1 MLNIPKPSFS
11 FDTHVFLIGLYNR
24 LICTNHQKAFLLQ
37 ILVKW
42 CIIPLFKNRWI
53 FINVFYEAFYL
64 NFMLFSFFF
73 CSNLS
78 I

>member
-37 ILVKW
+37 ILVKMVYYST
-42 CIIPLFKNRWI
+42 FQKQMD
-53 FINVFYEAFYL
+53 FY
-64 NFMLFSFFF
+64 
-73 CSNLS
+73 
-78 I
+78 